1 MKFSAEQLLRAM
13 APIDIVIDAFLEE
26 EKASQDRDNVDVW
39 SYHTQG
45 RFATLIASSKDVGA
59 SGIDDVPVLS
69 DAESEAIDWDGIS
82 HLPSDKYVQ
91 KLVMRYATR
100 LDIAGRALENDH
112 LASLVCHFSMSR
124 ISNIPD
130 PNDCCILTYQVPTS
144 MQEGDSDLVRV
155 KKNKD
160 LLRIRVY
167 PHHNDVGV
175 AKVWEAGACLAE
187 YILQNPIRD
196 RRVIELGAGV
206 GLTGLVAAAVKAK
219 SVHMT
224 DYTEATLDNLSYN
237 VSINSKWLED
247 RDVDPQSISVGKLE
261 WGEASTEGDCC
272 QLESAD
278 LLIAADVV
286 YSRDC
291 IPDLVTTVRE
301 FLSSSSSSSSSSSPN
316 DKVALFAT
324 THRNRQTFQLFE
336 TELKEKGIVCQYT
349 LQTTME
355 YVFPCYFNQPRS
367 DVRICTMKLSE
378 EI

>member
-13 APIDIVIDAFLEE
+13 APIDVVIDAFLEE
-26 EKASQDRDNVDVW
+26 EKVSQNVDV
-39 SYHTQG
+39 SQG
-45 RFATLIASSKDVGA
+45 NFATLIASTKDVGA
-59 SGIDDVPVLS
+59 SGIESIPVLN
-69 DAESEAIDWDGIS
+69 DTESEAIDWDGMVFF
-82 HLPSDKYVQ
+82 PSDKYVQ

-100 LDIAGRALENDH
+100 LDIAGKELEDDN
-112 LASLVCHFSMSR
+112 LASLVCHFAMSR

-130 PNDCCILTYQVPTS
+130 LNDCCVLTYQVPVS
-144 MQEGDSDLVRV
+144 MQEGDSDLVRL

-196 RRVIELGAGV
+196 CRVIELGAGV

-237 VSINSKWLED
+237 VSINSKWLEG
-247 RDVDPQSISVGKLE
+247 RGVDPKSISVGKLE
-261 WGEASTEGDCC
+261 WGEASTEGDFC
-272 QLESAD
+272 LGSAD

-286 YSRDC
+286 YAREV
-291 IPDLVTTVRE
+291 IPDLVTTVRK
-301 FLSSSSSSSSSSSPN
+301 FLSSGSS
-316 DKVALFAT
+316 KVALFAT
-324 THRNRQTFQLFE
+324 THRNRQTFELFE
-336 TELKEKGIVCQYT
+336 QELERKGIICKYT
-349 LQTTME
+349 SHSTLG

-367 DVRICTMKLSE
+367 DVRICTMRLSE
-378 EI
+378 

>member
-1 MKFSAEQLLRAM
+1 MKFSAEQLLYAM

-26 EKASQDRDNVDVW
+26 EKASQSCDKNVD
-39 SYHTQG
+39 G

-59 SGIDDVPVLS
+59 SEIENIPVLS
-69 DAESEAIDWDGIS
+69 DAESEVVDWDGMTFF
-82 HLPSDKYVQ
+82 PSDKYVQ

-100 LDIAGRALENDH
+100 LDIAGKELEDDN

-130 PNDCCILTYQVPTS
+130 PNDCCILTYQVPVS
-144 MQEGDSDLVRV
+144 MQEGDSDLVIRV

-237 VSINSKWLED
+237 VSINSKCLEG
-247 RDVDPQSISVGKLE
+247 RGVDPQSISIGKLE
-261 WGEASTEGDCC
+261 WGEVPAEGDCC
-272 QLESAD
+272 LESAD

-286 YSRDC
+286 YAVEC
-291 IPDLVTTVRE
+291 IPDLVTTVRK
-301 FLSSSSSSSSSSSPN
+301 FLSSGSS
-316 DKVALFAT
+316 KVALFAT
-324 THRNRQTFQLFE
+324 THRNRQTFELFE
-336 TELKEKGIVCQYT
+336 QELERKGIICQYT
-349 LQTTME
+349 SHTTLE

-367 DVRICTMKLSE
+367 DVRICTMRLSE
-378 EI
+378 

>member
-26 EKASQDRDNVDVW
+26 EKVSQNYDNNA
-39 SYHTQG
+39 QG

-59 SGIDDVPVLS
+59 SGIDNISVLS
-69 DAESEAIDWDGIS
+69 DSESEAIDWDGMAFF
-82 HLPSDKYVQ
+82 PSDKYVQ

-100 LDIAGRALENDH
+100 LDIAGKELEDDN

-130 PNDCCILTYQVPTS
+130 PNDCCILTYQVPGS

-155 KKNKD
+155 KKNEE

-206 GLTGLVAAAVKAK
+206 GLTGLVAAAVRAK

-224 DYTEATLDNLSYN
+224 DYTESTLDNLSCN
-237 VSINSKWLED
+237 VSINSKWLEG
-247 RDVDPQSISVGKLE
+247 RGVDPQSISVGKLE
-261 WGEASTEGDCC
+261 WGDGSAECDCC
-272 QLESAD
+272 LKSAD

-286 YSRDC
+286 YARDVL
-291 IPDLVTTVRE
+291 PDLVTTVRK
-301 FLSSSSSSSSSSSPN
+301 FLSSGSSSSPN

-324 THRNRQTFQLFE
+324 THRNRQTFELFE
-336 TELKEKGIVCQYT
+336 QELERKGIICQYKSH
-349 LQTTME
+349 TTME
-355 YVFPCYFNQPRS
+355 CVFPCYFNQPRS
-367 DVRICTMKLSE
+367 DVRICTMRLSE
-378 EI
+378 